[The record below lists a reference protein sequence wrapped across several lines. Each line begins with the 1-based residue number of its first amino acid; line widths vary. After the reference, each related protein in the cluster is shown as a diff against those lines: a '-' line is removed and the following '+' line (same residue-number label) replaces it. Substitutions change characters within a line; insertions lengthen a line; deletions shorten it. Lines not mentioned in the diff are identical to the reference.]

1 MKFETERSRQCF
13 IPMTTQYVMK
23 CLLLKT
29 FLWLFSL
36 LVIRVSSGLIPES
49 CSVIVLIVCVVEAS
63 ADYYDDYLS
72 ESYENYDGHFQEKQE
87 DPLAK
92 LKRKLSMTNNHF
104 RST

>member
-1 MKFETERSRQCF
+1 
-13 IPMTTQYVMK
+13 MTTQYVMK

-36 LVIRVSSGLIPES
+36 LVIRVSSGLIPDS